1 MLVATV
7 VDSGARVVVAVPP
20 GEVVRFGVDTF

>member
-1 MLVATV
+1 V
-7 VDSGARVVVAVPP
+7 VDSGARLVVAVPP